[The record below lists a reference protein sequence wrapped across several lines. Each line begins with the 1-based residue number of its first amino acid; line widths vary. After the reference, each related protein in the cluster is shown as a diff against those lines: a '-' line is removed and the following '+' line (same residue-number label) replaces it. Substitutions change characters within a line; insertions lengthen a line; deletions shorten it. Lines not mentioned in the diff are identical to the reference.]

1 MSRSPESTSLPALN
15 FRLILLLLVFLG
27 GLIFILAYLGIQ
39 KSRADS
45 LELLRRHGVAL
56 IESLSLSAD
65 NTIKSNSLF
74 DLLTQEKF
82 ADLAAFL
89 ERRANLN
96 YASDDLA
103 DFASEFGV
111 DAIVIYDTALNL
123 LASGVRGLFVRL
135 DRLNENLRL
144 EIDDL
149 LAEPTERTRFTLIES
164 DLPGEVSMLYLSL
177 TADRSRV
184 IGILSDALFYTS
196 AKKDIGI
203 GYLIQNIAREVG
215 IEYIVFQTADGIVF
229 SSRKIGPLPKIE
241 SDSFLVAA
249 LSVDSVSSRVYDFNE
264 RNVLELVRPF
274 SSIEYQNGLFRVG
287 LSLEKYYDIMKGFD
301 RQMILLSLVIFAA
314 IVLIMLYLVGRQKR
328 FYLDRSLKRMQS
340 LAEKV
345 FESINSGVVVIGKNG
360 QVELANKEFLSI
372 FSLSDS
378 EVAGRNWNDFPYRD
392 IIAPDRLAPA
402 QNSMEYESALDLSGA
417 RKYLLINL
425 ARLQDEKSQEYG
437 VVGLVY
443 DLTRVRELEEASRRK
458 ERLTEMGDL
467 AAGVAHEIRNPL
479 NSISIA
485 AQRLLAEFEPKA
497 NNQEFQQFVRQIKS
511 EATRLNEIVTRFLA
525 LAKEKS
531 LRHDRVNLSRL
542 VEETCRL
549 FSLDLPDKNI
559 SFAASI
565 EPEIYL
571 QAPAD
576 RVKQML
582 INLLRNAVEA
592 CEDKGGAIAVSL
604 KKETDDIV
612 LTLRDSGPGV
622 PENLKDKIFT
632 PYFTTRERGTGLGL
646 SIVHQVAEE
655 IGARIELLSPPDG
668 GAEFKI
674 KIPVQ

>member
-1 MSRSPESTSLPALN
+1 MSRKTESSSLPALN
-15 FRLILLLLVFLG
+15 FRLIFILLIFLG

-39 KSRADS
+39 KSRADN
-45 LELLRRHGVAL
+45 LELLRRQGVAL
-56 IESLSLSAD
+56 IESLALSAD

-89 ERRANLN
+89 ERRADLN
-96 YASDDLA
+96 YTSDDLA

-111 DAIVIYDTALNL
+111 DAIVVYDTAQNL

-135 DRLNENLRL
+135 DRLNENLL
-144 EIDDL
+144 IEIEDL
-149 LAEPTERTRFTLIES
+149 LAEPSERTRFTLIES

-177 TADRSRV
+177 TADRRRV

-249 LSVDSVSSRVYDFNE
+249 LTIDSVSSRVYDFNE

-328 FYLDRSLKRMQS
+328 FYLDRTLKRMQS

-372 FSLSDS
+372 FGLSDS
-378 EVAGRNWNDFPYRD
+378 EMAGRNWNDFPYRD

-402 QNSMEYESALDLSGA
+402 QNSMEYESALDLSGT

-425 ARLQDEKSQEYG
+425 ARLLDEKSQEYG

-479 NSISIA
+479 NAIFIA

-531 LRHDRVNLSRL
+531 HRQGRVNLSRL
-542 VEETCRL
+542 VDETCRL

-592 CEDKGGAIAVSL
+592 CEDKGGAVAVSL
-604 KKETDDIV
+604 KRETDKAV
-612 LTLRDSGPGV
+612 LTVRDSGPGV
-622 PENLKDKIFT
+622 PENLKDKVFT

>member
-1 MSRSPESTSLPALN
+1 MSRKTESSSLPTLN
-15 FRLILLLLVFLG
+15 FRLIFLLLILLG

-39 KSRADS
+39 KSRADN
-45 LELLRRHGVAL
+45 LELLRRQGVAL
-56 IESLSLSAD
+56 IESLALSAD

-89 ERRANLN
+89 ERRADLN
-96 YASDDLA
+96 YTSDDLA

-111 DAIVIYDTALNL
+111 DAIVIYDTAQNL

-135 DRLNENLRL
+135 DRLNENLL
-144 EIDDL
+144 IEIEDL
-149 LAEPTERTRFTLIES
+149 LAEPSERTRFTLIES

-177 TADRSRV
+177 TADRRRV

-249 LSVDSVSSRVYDFNE
+249 LNIDTVSSRVYDFNE

-328 FYLDRSLKRMQS
+328 FYLDRTLKRMQS

-360 QVELANKEFLSI
+360 KIELANREFLTI
-372 FSLSDS
+372 FGLADSDII
-378 EVAGRNWNDFPYRD
+378 GRNWSEFPYSD
-392 IIAPDRLAPA
+392 FISPERLAPA
-402 QNSMEYESALDLSGA
+402 QNSMEYESALDLSGT

-425 ARLQDEKSQEYG
+425 ARLLDEKSQEYG
-437 VVGLVY
+437 VVGLVH

-458 ERLTEMGDL
+458 ERLTELGDL

-479 NSISIA
+479 NAISIA

-531 LRHDRVNLSRL
+531 HRQGRVNLSRL
-542 VEETCRL
+542 VDETCRL
-549 FSLDLPDKNI
+549 FSLDLPEKNVG
-559 SFAASI
+559 FTADI

-582 INLLRNAVEA
+582 INLLRNAAEA
-592 CEDKGGAIAVSL
+592 CEDRGGAVAVSL
-604 KKETDDIV
+604 KRETDKAV
-612 LTLRDSGPGV
+612 LTVRDSGSGI

>member
-1 MSRSPESTSLPALN
+1 MSRARESTSLPSLN
-15 FRLILLLLVFLG
+15 FRLVLLLLLFLG

-45 LELLRRHGVAL
+45 LELLRRQGVAL
-56 IESLSLSAD
+56 IESLALSAD

-82 ADLAAFL
+82 ADLTSFL
-89 ERRANLN
+89 ERRATLN
-96 YASDDLA
+96 YTSDELA

-111 DAIVIYDTALNL
+111 DAIVIYDTAQNL

-135 DRLNENLRL
+135 DRLNENLL
-144 EIDDL
+144 IEIDDL
-149 LAEPTERTRFTLIES
+149 LAEPAERTRFTLIES

-249 LSVDSVSSRVYDFNE
+249 LSVDTVSSRVYDFNE

-274 SSIEYQNGLFRVG
+274 TSIEYQNGLFRIG

-314 IVLIMLYLVGRQKR
+314 IVLIMLYLAGRQKR

-345 FESINSGVVVIGKNG
+345 FESINSGLVVIGKNG

-372 FSLSDS
+372 FGLSDS
-378 EVAGRNWNDFPYRD
+378 EVTGRNWSEFAYRD
-392 IIAPDRLAPA
+392 IIVIDRLSPA
-402 QNSMEYESALDLSGA
+402 QNSVEYESTLELPSG
-417 RKYLLINL
+417 RKYLLLNL
-425 ARLQDEKSQEYG
+425 ARLLDEKNQEYG
-437 VVGLVY
+437 VVCLVY

-479 NSISIA
+479 NAISIA
-485 AQRLLAEFEPKA
+485 AQRLLAEFEPKT
-497 NNQEFQQFVRQIKS
+497 NSQEFQQFVRQIKS

-531 LRHDRVNLSRL
+531 LRHDRINLSRL
-542 VEETCRL
+542 VEETCHLFRL
-549 FSLDLPDKNI
+549 DMPDKNI
-559 SFAASI
+559 SFAAGI

-582 INLLRNAVEA
+582 INLLRNAAEA
-592 CEDKGGAIAVSL
+592 CEEKGGAVAVNL
-604 KKETDDIV
+604 KKELHEIV
-612 LTLRDSGPGV
+612 LTVRDSGPGI

-655 IGARIELLSPPDG
+655 IGAAIEIVSPTGG
-668 GAEFKI
+668 GAEFRI
-674 KIPVQ
+674 KIPMP